1 MALIGNISEF
11 VPKAE
16 PWSAYIER
24 LEQFFEANDISEE
37 KQVATLLSVMGATT
51 YGLLR
56 NLVQPEKQKEKSYK
70 DIVDTL
76 KNHFEPK
83 PLLIVARFSFNHCNQ
98 KAGEMVTEYA
108 AELKQ

>member
-1 MALIGNISEF
+1 MFLKQS
-11 VPKAE
+11 
-16 PWSAYIER
+16 WSAYFEW
-24 LEQFFEANDISEE
+24 LVQFFGANDISQE
-37 KQVATLLSVMGATT
+37 KQVVTLLSVMGSTT

-56 NLVQPEKQKEKSYK
+56 NLVQPEKPKEKSYK